1 MIVEMRTGATK
12 KEVDDVVQ
20 KAKSLDLGVQLNI
33 GTDKTVVAILG
44 SNTGQ
49 IPTDIFAVLPG
60 VESVTRIMKPYKLA
74 SRAFRPKDTKVECG
88 GVEIGGER
96 IVVMAGPCA
105 VESEAQLMEAAGAV
119 KKAGASI
126 LRGGAF
132 KPRTSPF
139 SFQGLQKKGLELL
152 AKAKEKFGMP
162 VVTEVVNPQDVEMVA
177 SYADM
182 LQIGSRN
189 MQNFALL
196 TDAGKSGRPVVL
208 KRGFSCTITEWLT
221 AADYLLAEGNH
232 QVILCER
239 GIRTFEDSVRFSL
252 DISAIPVLKKNSHLP
267 VIVDPSHAAGH
278 YTLVPAIAKAAVA
291 AGADGLLI
299 EVHPNPKEALVD
311 GLQSLSTSDF
321 TRLME
326 ELTSYRQSHRQI
338 YRNSR
343 GGQGGVGN
351 IVYSSTILSIR
362 RVLPNFTAIDT
373 SAGYFKR
380 CISFKVSLSATL
392 IYSIFASGSFLISSV
407 ISRRMTPAS
416 HSPCTA
422 SSFASNKRTGKAPA
436 PPAAAPG

>member
-1 MIVEMRTGATK
+1 MIVEMRTGASR

-33 GTDKTVVAILG
+33 GTDKTVVALLG

-49 IPTDIFAVLPG
+49 IPTDIFAVFPG

-74 SRAFRPKDTKVECG
+74 SREFERKDTVVDCG
-88 GVEIGGER
+88 GVKIGGQR
-96 IVVMAGPCA
+96 VVIIAGPCA
-105 VESEAQLMEAAGAV
+105 VESEKQLRQAAEGV
-119 KKAGASI
+119 KKAGATI

-152 AKAKEKFGMP
+152 AAVREEFGIP
-162 VVTEVVNPQDVEMVA
+162 VVTEVVNPQDVKLVS

-221 AADYLLAEGNH
+221 AADYLLAEGEK
-232 QVILCER
+232 QVVLCER
-239 GIRTFEDSVRFSL
+239 GIRTFEDSIRFSL
-252 DISAIPVLKKNSHLP
+252 DISAVPVIKKNSHLP

-278 YTLVPAIAKAAVA
+278 YSLVPAIARAAVA

-311 GLQSLSTSDF
+311 GLQSLSLSDF
-321 TRLME
+321 SRLME
-326 ELTSYRQSHRQI
+326 ELRTLAKS
-338 YRNSR
+338 
-343 GGQGGVGN
+343 VGRY
-351 IVYSSTILSIR
+351 I
-362 RVLPNFTAIDT
+362 
-373 SAGYFKR
+373 
-380 CISFKVSLSATL
+380 
-392 IYSIFASGSFLISSV
+392 
-407 ISRRMTPAS
+407 
-416 HSPCTA
+416 
-422 SSFASNKRTGKAPA
+422 
-436 PPAAAPG
+436 